1 VSFPIF
7 LVVALALFIALDMIM
22 VESNLWRLILA
33 AVVAV
38 AWIIGG
44 PPVAIAVASILSV
57 GIVIKSK
64 IPTISKY

>member
-1 VSFPIF
+1 MAFPVF
-7 LVVALALFIALDMIM
+7 LVVALALFIALDLIM

-33 AVVAV
+33 ALVVVAWV
-38 AWIIGG
+38 VGG
-44 PPVAIAVASILSV
+44 PPVAIAVSAILSI